1 MSAPAQP
8 QEAVPAQVM
17 VRPLG
22 NPLPLGFLALM
33 VATSG
38 VAMLQLGVLA
48 PEEGHVIALGV
59 LVLTVPLQL
68 IACVLGILARDSVAG
83 TGMGVLAG
91 TWATVGFVM
100 LGSPPGATSPA
111 LGVLLLC
118 SAVAMV
124 VTTAAATTRL
134 AGMAVMGLSAVRFA
148 VTGVGQLTGSS
159 GWLTTAG
166 WVGVLLG
173 AVAAYAALA
182 FVLED
187 ARHATALPTGR
198 RGSGSDT
205 MTTSTRDELASVGH
219 EAGVRKQL

>member
-1 MSAPAQP
+1 MSTETRPSGDPEVRVA
-8 QEAVPAQVM
+8 

-33 VATSG
+33 VATFG
-38 VAMLQLGVLA
+38 VAMLQ
-48 PEEGHVIALGV
+48 
-59 LVLTVPLQL
+59 
-68 IACVLGILARDSVAG
+68 
-83 TGMGVLAG
+83 
-91 TWATVGFVM
+91 
-100 LGSPPGATSPA
+100 

-159 GWLTTAG
+159 SWLTTAG